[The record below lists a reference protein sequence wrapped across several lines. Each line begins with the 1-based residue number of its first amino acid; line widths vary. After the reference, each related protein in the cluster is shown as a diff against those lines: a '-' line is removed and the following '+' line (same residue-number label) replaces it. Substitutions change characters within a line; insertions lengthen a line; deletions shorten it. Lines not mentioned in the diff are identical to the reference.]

1 MTVNY
6 LNHVTSRPVC
16 WLFTSSRFC
25 MDDKKQLVLHVVGT
39 CSAVARILSHRTE
52 RARVSAQPFC
62 LFLSTGSYGGGEGSH
77 SSFLGL
83 KPSIHLYLGVKEA
96 ITLLISSA
104 PNVCVMEEW

>member
-1 MTVNY
+1 M
-6 LNHVTSRPVC
+6 HHI
-16 WLFTSSRFC
+16 
-25 MDDKKQLVLHVVGT
+25 KQLVLHVFGT
-39 CSAVARILSHRTE
+39 YSAFAQILSQRIE

-62 LFLSTGSYGGGEGSH
+62 LFLGAGSYGGGEGSH

-83 KPSIHLYLGVKEA
+83 KSSIHLYLRVKEA

>member
-6 LNHVTSRPVC
+6 LNHVMSRPVC
-16 WLFTSSRFC
+16 WLFTSSPYC
-25 MDDKKQLVLHVVGT
+25 MDDTKQLVLHVVGT
-39 CSAVARILSHRTE
+39 CLAVAQIVSHRTE

-62 LFLSTGSYGGGEGSH
+62 LFLGTGSYDGGEGSH

-83 KPSIHLYLGVKEA
+83 KPSIHLYLRVKEA
-96 ITLLISSA
+96 ITLLISST